1 MLSGKEI
8 YENFLLRFSDNER
21 DIMKNLARN
30 IYELNKREFII
41 EFDENNI
48 YKVRFYYDFEGCCDP
63 GLEEGEEGWDEL
75 FFGFEFVVLEVLSTR
90 ATKFKKGDYIEI
102 NYKNYPKIFDMD
114 RNLI

>member
-75 FFGFEFVVLEVLSTR
+75 FFGFDFVVLEVLSTQ
-90 ATKFKKGDYIEI
+90 AVKFKKGDYIEI

>member
-8 YENFLLRFSDNER
+8 YENFLLRFSNNER

-41 EFDENNI
+41 EFDENDI
-48 YKVRFYYDFEGCCDP
+48 YKVRFYDDFEGCCDP
-63 GLEEGEEGWDEL
+63 GLEEGEDGWDEL

>member
-8 YENFLLRFSDNER
+8 YENFLLRFSNNER
-21 DIMKNLARN
+21 NIMKNLARN

-48 YKVRFYYDFEGCCDP
+48 YKVRFYDDFEGCCDP
-63 GLEEGEEGWDEL
+63 GLEEGEEGRGEL
-75 FFGFEFVVLEVLSTR
+75 FFGFEFVVLEVLSTQ
-90 ATKFKKGDYIEI
+90 AKKFKKGGYIEI